1 MDAAKTRLLAKPE
14 TGAAGNGAALL
25 LPEGKPR
32 GTVLLSYLKGP
43 LLSDPGDPLSGH
55 TNRWESREIAR
66 ILATLGFA
74 VEAIDYIETEFALD
88 KDYAAVIDIALN
100 LQRFAAILP
109 PTCVKILHMTTG
121 YPRFSMAAELAR
133 VAAFEARTGRLYAPK
148 RLTPWPDLLDRSLSV
163 ANRVSLL
170 GNDETLST
178 YPTIHRGKIRCIPV
192 SGSFLS
198 HVRTP
203 DELTPAKREFI
214 WFAGPGAVHKG
225 LDVVLE
231 VLRRRSDLTLH
242 IANNLAAEPDF
253 VAAYRDVLAQD
264 NVVYHGYM
272 NAAHPSFRELLKDVF
287 CFLSPSCSEGISTAA
302 VTCLQFGLFPIASAE
317 TGVDLPFGCGL
328 TLADCAPDTIA
339 AAMDAAL
346 ALPESDLRRQTR
358 ICQAYAHKLYSRAAF
373 HDAMTGFLTETLG
386 PDPRG

>member
-1 MDAAKTRLLAKPE
+1 MDEAKTRLLAKPAAGAGGS
-14 TGAAGNGAALL
+14 GAAVL

-43 LLSDPGDPLSGH
+43 LLGDPADPLSGH

-66 ILATLGFA
+66 ILTTLGFA
-74 VEAIDYIETEFALD
+74 VEAIDYIETEFVLD

-109 PTCVKILHMTTG
+109 PDCIKILHMTTG

-148 RLTPWPDLLDRSLSV
+148 RLTPWPDLLDRSLAA
-163 ANRVSLL
+163 ANHVSLL

-178 YPTIHRGKIRCIPV
+178 YPAAHRDKIRCIPV

-198 HVRTP
+198 HVRAP
-203 DELTPAKREFI
+203 DELTPAKRQFI

-231 VLRRRSDLTLH
+231 VFRKRTDLTLH
-242 IANNLAAEPDF
+242 IANDLGAEPDF

-264 NVVYHGYM
+264 NIVYHGYM
-272 NAAHPSFRELLKDVF
+272 NAAHPSFAALLKDVF

-302 VTCLQFGLFPIASAE
+302 VTCLQFGLFPIVSPE
-317 TGVDLPFGCGL
+317 TGVDLPPGCGL

-339 AAMDAAL
+339 AAMDEAL
-346 ALPESDLRRQTR
+346 SLDEGLLRRQTR
-358 ICQAYAHKLYSRAAF
+358 ICQSYAHKLYSRAAF
-373 HDAMTGFLTETLG
+373 HDAMTDFLGDVLG
-386 PDPRG
+386 